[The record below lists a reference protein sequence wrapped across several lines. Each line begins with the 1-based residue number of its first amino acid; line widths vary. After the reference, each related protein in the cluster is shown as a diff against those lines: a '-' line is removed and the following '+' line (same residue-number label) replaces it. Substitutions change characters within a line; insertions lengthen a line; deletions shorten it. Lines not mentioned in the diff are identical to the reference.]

1 LLLHKIFMTEQNENF
16 KVNVSTE
23 IGRLRKLLIHS
34 PDSGLGKVVPSKA
47 QDWLFEDIVHLDTIR
62 KDEYDYYVKLLMYF
76 LDPDKIKG
84 KLAEIDDI
92 DSRRSF
98 FKPDHKDFHGSLAV
112 IEIQNLL
119 SDIMKD
125 ASIKKK
131 LTAAVCAIE
140 GCTYKLQLQMIETDP
155 KELAKIFISGS
166 MADDLMIF
174 APIPNLIF
182 TRDVGITIN
191 NHILLNKPA
200 KKARSRETLLMRY
213 IFFNHPLFAA
223 YTDNIMEIPDAA
235 QHFLRPGEEEDHRTT
250 LEGGDVMM
258 VSPDHVLI
266 GCSERT
272 SAYGA
277 NEAIKLL
284 FDNNVVNKVT
294 VVKIPNKRDFMHID
308 TVFTQVKRNVW
319 VLLNSISKN
328 HISNPSEPI
337 NFLIEPDT
345 KDVTE
350 IIQFIKG
357 QQKPATFESIEALLD
372 DISTND
378 LGSKEKTEFIY
389 SGNGNFPY
397 DAREQWTDSCNLLAI
412 KEGVVL
418 GYDRNDKTV
427 EAFKSNG
434 FNVINVKDLIND
446 LESGKA
452 DADTITDTLI
462 LMPSAELS
470 RARGGFHCMSL
481 PLLRDELQDN

>member
-1 LLLHKIFMTEQNENF
+1 MTEQNQNF
-16 KVNVSTE
+16 TINVSTE

-62 KDEYDYYVKLLMYF
+62 RDEYDYYVKLLMYF
-76 LDPDKIKG
+76 LDPSKISG
-84 KLAEIDDI
+84 KLKEIDDEQS
-92 DSRRSF
+92 DRKF
-98 FKPDHKDFHGSLAV
+98 FKPDHPDFHNSFAV

-119 SDIMKD
+119 SDILKD
-125 ASIKKK
+125 GSIRKK
-131 LTAAVCAIE
+131 LAAAVSAIE
-140 GCTYKLQLQMIETDP
+140 GCTYKLQLQMVETDP

-166 MADDLMIF
+166 LNDDHMIF

-191 NHILLNKPA
+191 KHILLNKPA

-213 IFFNHPLFAA
+213 IFFNHPVFKDYA
-223 YTDNIMEIPDAA
+223 DNILEIPDPA

-258 VSPDHVLI
+258 VSSNHVLI

-284 FDNNVVNKVT
+284 FENNVVEKVT

-319 VLLNSISKN
+319 VILSSISKN
-328 HISNPSEPI
+328 QITNAGEPI
-337 NFLIEPDT
+337 TFLVAPDN
-345 KDVTE
+345 KEITE
-350 IIQFIKG
+350 IIQFSKSDL
-357 QQKPATFESIEALLD
+357 QNPKNFSSIEALLD
-372 DISTND
+372 DISQNE
-378 LGSKEKTEFIY
+378 LNSKEKTQFIY
-389 SGNGNFPY
+389 SGNDSFPY

-427 EAFKSNG
+427 EAFKRHG
-434 FNVINVKDLIND
+434 FNVVKVKDLIND

-452 DADTITDTLI
+452 NTDEIKDTLI

-481 PLLRDELQDN
+481 PLLRDEL

>member
-1 LLLHKIFMTEQNENF
+1 MTEQHQNSLI
-16 KVNVSTE
+16 KVGTE

-62 KDEYDYYVKLLMYF
+62 REEYDHYVKLLMYF
-76 LDPDKIKG
+76 LDPEKISGRLK
-84 KLAEIDDI
+84 DI
-92 DSRRSF
+92 DSEQSDRKF
-98 FKPDHKDFHGSLAV
+98 FKPDHPDFHNSSTV
-112 IEIQNLL
+112 IEIQTLL
-119 SDIMKD
+119 SDILKD
-125 ASIKKK
+125 DSIRKK
-131 LTAAVCAIE
+131 LSAAVCAIE
-140 GCTYKLQLQMIETDP
+140 GCTYKLQLQMVETDP

-166 MADDLMIF
+166 LNDDHMIF

-182 TRDVGITIN
+182 TRDVGITMN
-191 NHILLNKPA
+191 NYILLNKPA

-213 IFFNHPLFAA
+213 IFFNHPVFKDYAE
-223 YTDNIMEIPDAA
+223 NILEIPDPA

-284 FDNNVVNKVT
+284 FENNVVEKVT

-319 VLLNSISKN
+319 VILSSVAKN
-328 HISNPSEPI
+328 QVTNAGEPI
-337 NFLIEPDT
+337 TFLISPDN
-345 KDVTE
+345 KEITE
-350 IIQFIKG
+350 IIQFSKSDILN
-357 QQKPATFESIEALLD
+357 PRNFLSVEELLD
-372 DISTND
+372 DISQND
-378 LGSKEKTEFIY
+378 LNSKEKTQFIY
-389 SGNGNFPY
+389 SGNDSFPY

-418 GYDRNDKTV
+418 GYDRNDKTI
-427 EAFKSNG
+427 EAFKRHG
-434 FNVINVKDLIND
+434 FNVIKAKDLIND
-446 LESGKA
+446 LESGKVIA
-452 DADTITDTLI
+452 DEITDTLI

-481 PLLRDELQDN
+481 PLLRDDL

>member
-1 LLLHKIFMTEQNENF
+1 MIEQNQNF
-16 KVNVSTE
+16 RVSVSTE

-62 KDEYDYYVKLLMYF
+62 RHEYDYYVKLLMYF

-84 KLAEIDDI
+84 KLKNI
-92 DSRRSF
+92 DSEEANRGF
-98 FKPDHKDFHGSLAV
+98 YKPDHADFHNSSSV

-119 SDIMKD
+119 ADILAD
-125 ASIKKK
+125 DSIRKK
-131 LTAAVCAIE
+131 LVASVCAIE
-140 GCTYKLQLQMIETDP
+140 GCTYRLQQQMIETDP

-166 MADDLMIF
+166 LDDEHMIF

-191 NHILLNKPA
+191 KHILLNKPA

-213 IFFNHPLFAA
+213 VFFNHPVFEA
-223 YTDNIMEIPDAA
+223 YRDNILEIPDAA

-258 VSPDHVLI
+258 VSPNHVLI

-284 FDNNVVNKVT
+284 FDNNVVEKVT
-294 VVKIPNKRDFMHID
+294 VIKIPNKRDFMHID

-319 VLLNSISKN
+319 TLLSTIFRNQQSSDD
-328 HISNPSEPI
+328 EPI
-337 NFLIEPDT
+337 RHLLEPDNR
-345 KDVTE
+345 DATE
-350 IIQFIKG
+350 IKQFVKG
-357 QQKPATFESIEALLD
+357 QKLPVSFENIEALLD
-372 DISTND
+372 DISQND
-378 LGSKEKTEFIY
+378 LKSDAPTRFIY
-389 SGNGNFPY
+389 SGNGAFPY

-434 FNVINVKDLIND
+434 FAVVKVQDLLQELENGTKNV
-446 LESGKA
+446 EE
-452 DADTITDTLI
+452 ITDTLI

-481 PLLRDELQDN
+481 PILRDMI